1 MKVFKIDADTMRHFH
16 NFVFMRIK
24 KKAAEPRCLLSVSS
38 KLKPDILLS
47 RLFRHFHGGR
57 KNARNRCGF
66 WRFAGKRYD
75 LWEKRKA
82 LETLRFQGFRWC
94 ARRDLNCRGA
104 VLRRVDRCREVLEIQ
119 GLQEIMLLNAAGL
132 YYQILK
138 L

>member
-1 MKVFKIDADTMRHFH
+1 MSRAAAGGLGFRAAKSPHQ
-16 NFVFMRIK
+16 K
-24 KKAAEPRCLLSVSS
+24 KKDTQKGV
-38 KLKPDILLS
+38 
-47 RLFRHFHGGR
+47 F
-57 KNARNRCGF
+57 
-66 WRFAGKRYD
+66 Y
-75 LWEKRKA
+75 
-82 LETLRFQGFRWC
+82 WC

>member
-75 LWEKRKA
+75 LWGKKK
-82 LETLRFQGFRWC
+82 
-94 ARRDLNCRGA
+94 NP
-104 VLRRVDRCREVLEIQ
+104 
-119 GLQEIMLLNAAGL
+119 
-132 YYQILK
+132 
-138 L
+138 